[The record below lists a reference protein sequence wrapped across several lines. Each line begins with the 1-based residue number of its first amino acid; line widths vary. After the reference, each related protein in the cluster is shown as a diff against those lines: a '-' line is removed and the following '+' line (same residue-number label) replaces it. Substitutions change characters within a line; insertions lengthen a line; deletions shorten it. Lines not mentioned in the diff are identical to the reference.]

1 MKLFPFKNPKL
12 KSLQL
17 KKPKLKNYNHFGDK
31 VFYFFLK
38 ALALLFIFLFLS
50 MAVVIFIKSWPAFKH
65 FGPAFFVNPTW
76 DSWKQNFGAL
86 ALIYG
91 TLLSSILALIL
102 AVPISIAFALFLNEM
117 APRWLA
123 RSLGFVVEMLA
134 AIPSIIYGMWGL
146 FVLAPFLREKL
157 QPFLSEK
164 LGFFPLFSGSYYGI
178 GMMSAGIIL
187 AIMIIPTISS
197 LCREVFRSIPLAN
210 KEAVLSLGST
220 RWEMFKVAIL
230 KGGASGIIA
239 AIFLGFGRAFGETM
253 AVTMVIGNK
262 VQISASLFAPSQTM
276 SSVLATQYAEAEKP
290 PYTYLL

>member
-1 MKLFPFKNPKL
+1 MKLFPFKNSKL

-164 LGFFPLFSGSYYGI
+164 LGFFP
-178 GMMSAGIIL
+178 A
-187 AIMIIPTISS
+187 
-197 LCREVFRSIPLAN
+197 VFRLLLWDRNDVCGNHFGYNDYSHDFFS
-210 KEAVLSLGST
+210 LS
-220 RWEMFKVAIL
+220 
-230 KGGASGIIA
+230 
-239 AIFLGFGRAFGETM
+239 
-253 AVTMVIGNK
+253 
-262 VQISASLFAPSQTM
+262 
-276 SSVLATQYAEAEKP
+276 
-290 PYTYLL
+290 